1 MLGIGEDLKRIR
13 EEKGLSIYDVEDET
27 KIKATFIEAIENEN
41 FDKIPGR
48 VYVKG
53 FIKNYTKFLGL
64 DSTIYLQRLNE
75 HFQEGKQEDILANS
89 KPQLVRPI
97 REKSSYGK
105 IIKIISLLL
114 IISVLGFAGYKGY
127 EYLTNRRDTNPNVVE
142 KKPDSL
148 PEVIP
153 KPEGTPGPE
162 TTPEVAPDPISPI
175 EPTKPEGE
183 APPEVTSSDKIKL
196 EVLISTGGPGIDS
209 CWIQV
214 ISDGKLEFEETIF
227 AGREPMI
234 FTANKTMD
242 FTYGNA
248 AAIKIK
254 VNGVDQ
260 GKLGAPGEVGT
271 KRFKTEG
278 L

>member
-1 MLGIGEDLKRIR
+1 MGIGSDLKRIR
-13 EEKGLSIYDVEDET
+13 EEKGLSIYDVEEET
-27 KIKATFIEAIENEN
+27 KIKAAFIEAIEQEN

-53 FIKNYTKFLGL
+53 FIKNYAKFLGL
-64 DSTIYLQRLNE
+64 DSTSYLQRLNE
-75 HFQEGKQEDILANS
+75 HFQEGKEEDILANS

-97 REKSSYGK
+97 REEKSYGK
-105 IIKIISLLL
+105 IMKIISLLL
-114 IISVLGFAGYKGY
+114 ILAVLGFAGYKGY
-127 EYLTNRRDTNPNVVE
+127 EYLINRSDS
-142 KKPDSL
+142 KPQVIEGKPEPL

-153 KPEGTPGPE
+153 VPEVTPKPEPKPDVVPNPGT
-162 TTPEVAPDPISPI
+162 PI
-175 EPTKPEGE
+175 EPAKPEV
-183 APPEVTSSDKIKL
+183 EVPAEVSSSEKIKL
-196 EVLISTGGPGIDS
+196 EVLISSGGPGVDS

-227 AGREPMI
+227 AGREAMI
-234 FTANKTMD
+234 FTASKTMD

-248 AAIKIK
+248 AAINIKI
-254 VNGVDQ
+254 NGVDQ

-271 KRFKTEG
+271 KRFKTDD